1 MALTMVSNAIKQS
14 SANIMQMVHEKV
26 DRTAHAIIKRVTI
39 VFLMLLGAA
48 FVLVGAAQYVGSVL
62 GMNAY
67 GYGIVGGI
75 VLVIA
80 ALMQFASRN

>member
-48 FVLVGAAQYVGSVL
+48 FVLVGAAQYLGALL
-62 GMNAY
+62 GMVAY
-67 GYGIVGGI
+67 GYMILGGA
-75 VLVIA
+75 VLVVA
-80 ALMQFASRN
+80 ALMHFASKA